1 MYNWQN
7 KSSIVVPAHKRYLL
21 ISSEFPP
28 GPGGIGKHA
37 YCLAKALMHHNV
49 SVTVVC
55 NMDYASDDEI
65 DAFKAKLPAGMRIV
79 HIRRQGFAT
88 YLNRIKTIIALCK
101 QQQFNKVIVSG
112 QFSIW
117 MGALL
122 KVLYRRKLFIGAFV
136 HGSELLI
143 GGSIKRRLT
152 QLSLHK
158 QDALWPVS
166 HYTKSLLHKEGVSK
180 NIKLIPNGIDIS
192 EWEHGRIEKLPWK
205 GYPNLLTTGSLTKRK
220 GQHNIINALPVL
232 IKQYP
237 EIHYHMVGLPV
248 QAEAIKQQAKLL
260 SVENHIT
267 IYGRLSDVDLKKAY
281 NTADVF
287 CMLSEEDNGDVEG
300 FGIAVLEANINGVPA
315 IGSRNT
321 GIEDA
326 INDNVTGKLVDAHN
340 AEEVLAAIQ
349 QLLTADKAALQ
360 ANCRSWAVA
369 HDWNEVVK
377 SLL

>member
-1 MYNWQN
+1 M
-7 KSSIVVPAHKRYLL
+7 PAHKHYLL

-37 YCLAKALMHHNV
+37 YCLAKALLHHNI

-65 DAFKAKLPAGMRIV
+65 DVFKAKLPPGMRIV

-88 YLNRIKTIIALCK
+88 YLNRIRTTTVLCK
-101 QQQFNKVIVSG
+101 QQQFDTVIVSG

-122 KVLYRRKLFIGAFV
+122 KTLHGAKLFVGAFV
-136 HGSELLI
+136 HGSELLM
-143 GGSIKRRLT
+143 GGSIKRWLT
-152 QLSLHK
+152 KLSLNK

-166 HYTKSLLHKEGVSK
+166 HYTEALLHKAGILK

-192 EWEHGRIEKLPWK
+192 EWENSSKEKMPWK

-248 QAEAIKQQAKLL
+248 EVEAIKQRARQLGVGDYI
-260 SVENHIT
+260 SIH
-267 IYGRLSDVDLKKAY
+267 GRLSDGDLKKAY

-300 FGIAVLEANINGVPA
+300 FGIAVLEANMNGVPA

-326 INDNVTGKLVDAHN
+326 INDNVTGKLVDAHD
-340 AEEVLAAIQ
+340 AEEVLAAMQ
-349 QLLTADKAALQ
+349 QLLTANKAALQ
-360 ANCRSWAVA
+360 TNCRNWAIA

-377 SLL
+377 PLL